1 MKWNISPSP
10 DEVGLLMEA
19 GYIYRDMKRFQEAK
33 EVFTGV
39 RALFPASELP
49 EIALGTVSLHEGNF
63 DAAIRYYTVALE
75 KNPTSAYAHAHI
87 GEAHLFR
94 MHKEVALEH
103 LQKAADLD
111 RRGPFGKLARSLM
124 EFADAVRYA

>member
-1 MKWNISPSP
+1 
-10 DEVGLLMEA
+10 MEA
-19 GYIYRDMKRFQEAK
+19 GYIYRDMKRFPEAR

-39 RALFPASELP
+39 RALFPGSELP
-49 EIALGTVSLHEGNF
+49 EIALGTVSLHEGDF
-63 DAAIRYYTVALE
+63 DAAIRYYNLALE
-75 KNPTSAYAHAHI
+75 KNPASAYAHAHA

-94 MHKEVALEH
+94 MQKEAAREH
-103 LQKAADLD
+103 RQKAIELD